1 MEEITNFKHDSELDF
16 WEGVVDREGTFK
28 NDFYKEYYT
37 KHFEFNEDDYK
48 DKTILDIGCGPRGSL
63 EWAKMCKTR
72 IGIDPLI
79 HDYYKLNGGT
89 LQHEMKYVCANS
101 ENMPFPDETFD
112 YIFSLNSLDHVD
124 DLDETIAEIKRVLK
138 IGGLFSCL
146 VDANH
151 DPTPCEPIS
160 IDFNLKEKFFPE
172 FELVTEKAYESVHHG
187 MRQNLNEELYYDWD
201 NPTKRGAILFIKL
214 KKVKNP
220 KTTENMDNS
229 NFKETQKKFNV
240 TFEELMNNYLKLE
253 EENKN
258 LKELVNKYENRK
270 SVKLANK
277 LKKGL

>member
-1 MEEITNFKHDSELDF
+1 MAD
-16 WEGVVDREGTFK
+16 
-28 NDFYKEYYT
+28 
-37 KHFEFNEDDYK
+37 
-48 DKTILDIGCGPRGSL
+48 
-63 EWAKMCKTR
+63 MCKNR

-89 LQHEMKYVCANS
+89 LQHKMKYVCANS
-101 ENMPFPDETFD
+101 ENMPFPNETFD

-124 DLDETIAEIKRVLK
+124 DLDETISEIKRVLK

-172 FELVTEKAYESVHHG
+172 FELLTEIAYESVHHG
-187 MRQNLNEELYYDWD
+187 MKKNLNEELFYDWD

-220 KTTENMDNS
+220 EITEKTDNN
-229 NFKETQKKFNV
+229 NFKEVQEKFNL
-240 TFEELMNNYLKLE
+240 TFEQLMNNYLELE

-258 LKELVNKYENRK
+258 LKELINKYENRK
-270 SVKLANK
+270 VIKFANK
-277 LKKGL
+277 FNKGL